1 MYTEKKNMKY
11 DYDFSWIEKEIRQW
25 DPDTIFFLPSNLNW
39 WVDLNGGFIKTH
51 LGENIKNLNEY
62 WTEREEFYNEMIK
75 KYIR

>member
-39 WVDLNGGFIKTH
+39 QVDLNGGFIKTH
-51 LGENIKNLNEY
+51 LGENIQNLNEK
-62 WTEREEFYNEMIK
+62 TML
-75 KYIR
+75 